1 MKPFATEATLVADGG
16 FKLYQIKWVDAHGNE
31 QESMARGHNMQS
43 ALNTVLRQN
52 TANKV
57 KSVPLFAWIVGYF
70 LVIGVFSYSILYGGA
85 SILASVIG
93 TAGLIGTAYAFVS
106 RYFRYTE

>member
-1 MKPFATEATLVADGG
+1 MKPFATEATLVADGA
-16 FKLYQIKWVDAHGNE
+16 FKLYQIKWVDAHGEE

-57 KSVPLFAWIVGYF
+57 KSVPLFTWIVGYF
-70 LVIGVFSYSILYGGA
+70 ALMGAFSYSILYGGA
-85 SILASVIG
+85 PILSSVIG
-93 TAGLIGTAYAFVS
+93 TAGLLGTAYAFVS

>member
-1 MKPFATEATLVADGG
+1 MKPFATEATLVADGA
-16 FKLYQIKWVDAHGNE
+16 FKLYQIKWVDSHGNE
-31 QESMARGHNMQS
+31 QETAARGHNMQS
-43 ALNTVLRQN
+43 ALDTVLRQN

-70 LVIGVFSYSILYGGA
+70 LVIGAFSYSILYGGA
-85 SILASVIG
+85 PILASLIG
-93 TAGLIGTAYAFVS
+93 TAGLLGSAYAFVS